1 MPESTGKTADGHAL
15 DLRLSVPAEGDLREI
30 AGELAAK
37 VAEHL
42 GAAAGDAQSLAAKVA
57 RLALQLRNGSP
68 QAQDI
73 VMEFRQ
79 VEGEL
84 VVRSALRRRSLGSAP
99 GDTRPAPL
107 MRSASRIWPPTALTA
122 TFNPAIHRCA
132 STTR

>member
-1 MPESTGKTADGHAL
+1 MPESTGKTEAGRAL

-42 GAAAGDAQSLAAKVA
+42 GAAAGDAQALAARVA
-57 RLALQLRNGSP
+57 RLALQLRSASP

-73 VMEFRQ
+73 AMEFRQ

-84 VVRSALRRRSLGSAP
+84 VVEAHCAGEVSEVRQEIP
-99 GDTRPAPL
+99 VQ
-107 MRSASRIWPPTALTA
+107 
-122 TFNPAIHRCA
+122 HR
-132 STTR
+132 